1 MKQTGVGMA
10 IAADKNS
17 DLFIDGKLVPGG
29 NGRYP
34 TINPATEEILGTAA
48 DGDTEDMGRAIEAA
62 RRAFDTT
69 DWSTNT
75 ELRVRSIRQLRDAMK
90 ANIEELRDMT
100 IAEVGAPRMLTSAAQ
115 LEGPVDDLSFSADTA
130 ENYSWRQDLGVA
142 SPMGIKTQRTIA
154 REAVGVVGAITP
166 WNFPHQINLAKLGPA
181 LAAGN
186 TIVLKPA
193 PDTPWCAAV
202 LGELI
207 AEHTDIPPGVVNI
220 VTSNDHAVGAL
231 LSSDPRIDMVSFT
244 GSTNTG
250 RAVMA
255 AGAATI
261 KKVFLELGG
270 KSAFLVLD
278 DADLA
283 GACSM
288 AAFTASM
295 HAGQGCAITTR
306 LVVPKARYDEA
317 VEAAAATMAGL
328 KPGDPTNPGTICGPV
343 ISERQRDRVQSYL
356 DLAIT
361 EGGRFACGGGRPAD
375 RDTGYFIEPTV
386 IAGLD
391 NSARVSRE
399 EIFGPV
405 LTVIAHDGDDDAI
418 RIANDSP
425 FGLSGTVFSSD
436 PERAQGVANRLR
448 VGTVNVN
455 GGVWYSADVPF
466 GGYKQSGVGREM
478 GLAGFEEYLEL
489 KVIATAV

>member
-1 MKQTGVGMA
+1 MP
-10 IAADKNS
+10 ILADRES
-17 DLFIDGKLVPGG
+17 RLLIDGKLVAGSSG
-29 NGRYP
+29 
-34 TINPATEEILGTAA
+34 TFSTVNPATEETLGVAA
-48 DGDTEDMGRAIEAA
+48 DASVEDMSTAIGAA
-62 RRAFDTT
+62 RRAFDET
-69 DWSTNT
+69 DWSTDT
-75 ELRVRSIRQLRDAMK
+75 ALRVRCIRQLQDALSK
-90 ANIEELRDMT
+90 HVEELRELTMS
-100 IAEVGAPRMLTSAAQ
+100 EVGAPRMLTSAAQ
-115 LEGPVDDLSFSADTA
+115 LEGPIADLSFSADTA
-130 ENYSWRQDLGVA
+130 ENYQWRTDLGIA
-142 SPMGIKTQRTIA
+142 SPMGIKTQRTVA

-166 WNFPHQINLAKLGPA
+166 WNFPHQINFAKIGPA

-186 TIVLKPA
+186 TVVLKPA

-207 AEHTDIPPGVVNI
+207 TEHTDIPAGVLNI
-220 VTSNDHAVGAL
+220 VTSSDHGVGAL
-231 LSSDPRIDMVSFT
+231 LSKDPRVDMVSFT
-244 GSTNTG
+244 GSTTTG

-255 AGAATI
+255 DGAATL

-306 LVVPKARYDEA
+306 LVVPRNRYDEA
-317 VEAAAATMAGL
+317 VEAAAATMGGL

-343 ISERQRDRVQSYL
+343 ISAKQRDRIQEYL
-356 DLAIT
+356 DSAIA

-375 RDTGYFIEPTV
+375 RDVGFFIEPTV

-391 NSARVSRE
+391 NTAKVARE

-405 LTVIAHDGDDDAI
+405 LTVIAHDGDDDAV

-425 FGLSGTVFSSD
+425 YGLSGTVFSPD
-436 PERAQGVANRLR
+436 LDRANSVAARLR
-448 VGTVNVN
+448 VGTVNIN
-455 GGVWYSADVPF
+455 GGVWYSADMPF
-466 GGYKQSGVGREM
+466 GGYKQSGIGREM
-478 GLAGFEEYLEL
+478 GLAGFEEYLEI
-489 KVIATAV
+489 KAIATAAQ